1 MFNRKKQLEAEN
13 LENFDLALT
22 EESRKKAIANLN
34 RAIGQIKSVIKD
46 LEEDHACEESI
57 TQLQAAR
64 GAINSQIG
72 KLIDDGILSC
82 LTNYPSDKVNL
93 IIKKILKMQS

>member
-1 MFNRKKQLEAEN
+1 MFNRKLPAATKN
-13 LENFDLALT
+13 LENFDLTLS
-22 EESRKKAIANLN
+22 EESRKKAVANLN

-57 TQLQAAR
+57 TQLQAAK

-82 LTNYPSDKVNL
+82 LTYYPQNKVNL
-93 IIKKILKMQS
+93 VIKKILKMQQ